1 MAGEIHRITQETL
14 DKLQAEYDELTTVG
28 RTEIARVI
36 ESARL
41 LGDLS
46 ENGDYHAAKDSQGKM
61 ESRIRQIDNVIRNH
75 EIVERD
81 ENSHTVEH
89 ATIVQIIYEGDGDE
103 DRSQIGLSSSAG
115 DLRREI
121 QLALGGEALER
132 HSILLPSGDALVP
145 RLLGRRR
152 SRGWPIAVRPFE
164 LFLVVRIHD
173 EIEQVVLGD
182 SNVLEQLPHR
192 VRETGRSLAA
202 ELWGKSPDRVLQ

>member
-28 RTEIARVI
+28 RTEIARTI

-61 ESRIRQIDNVIRNH
+61 ESRIRQIDQVIRNH

-89 ATIVQIIYEGDGDE
+89 ATIVQIVYEGDGDDE
-103 DRSQIGLSSSAG
+103 RQEFFIGSIEEKPDGVLVASPTSPLGSALLGHAVG
-115 DLRREI
+115 DDVEY
-121 QLALGGEALER
+121 QA
-132 HSILLPSGDALVP
+132 PSGVL
-145 RLLGRRR
+145 RLTIVGIR
-152 SRGWPIAVRPFE
+152 
-164 LFLVVRIHD
+164 
-173 EIEQVVLGD
+173 
-182 SNVLEQLPHR
+182 
-192 VRETGRSLAA
+192 
-202 ELWGKSPDRVLQ
+202 